1 VTTNP
6 RKWDEPADAIP
17 GRWGPRGYT
26 PGRAKRPLGPRAS
39 VPARLLAAL
48 RHLTRRTWAGLA
60 AASPIVP
67 VAVVALVLV
76 ATAWIYYVRFDF
88 AHQPWGV
95 GHHAAAV
102 PVWLAFNDLGSTW
115 AARIGD
121 QADAV
126 AVSGYDGQYYFYL
139 AQDPAVMSACAHGRA
154 HGRAHCPID
163 ASPLREQR
171 ILYPMTARLLTLGNL
186 RGLHVALFVIDF
198 AAILLSA
205 LLVGQLCVVA
215 GASRW
220 LGAAAAIYVG
230 ELQGLVRDLADPYAV
245 FWVVLAVYFL
255 RKDRPLRCAAAVAAA
270 LLTREQLVLA
280 LPLLVLPLLAR
291 RQWGTAALFL
301 GIALGPFV
309 AWQAILRAIFGYLGL
324 QGSFATTDGVHLPF
338 AGLWAQ
344 RFTSEFGDMIAFVA
358 IPLVAAAIVALAWMR
373 RHVMSPLAHEP
384 SGLRLHALWTR
395 LAGDPVP
402 LVVLVSA
409 VLATLTA
416 AHEWEGTWASARLVA
431 PFVVLAVVVAC
442 EVAAPLRRSYVAL
455 VAATAVATLMI
466 PPLLY

>member
-6 RKWDEPADAIP
+6 RDWGEPADVIARRQP
-17 GRWGPRGYT
+17 CVATVR
-26 PGRAKRPLGPRAS
+26 
-39 VPARLLAAL
+39 RLLAAL
-48 RHLTRRTWAGLA
+48 RNLTQPARRGLA
-60 AASPIVP
+60 STGPVVP
-67 VAVVALVLV
+67 VAVVALVLIFS
-76 ATAWIYYVRFDF
+76 AWVYYVRVDF
-88 AHQPWGV
+88 AHRPWGI

-115 AARIGD
+115 AVRVGD
-121 QADAV
+121 QADGV
-126 AVSGYDGQYYFYL
+126 AISGYDGQYYFYL
-139 AQDPAVMSACAHGRA
+139 AQDPGIMSACAHG
-154 HGRAHCPID
+154 HLHCPID

-171 ILYPMTARLLTLGNL
+171 ILYPMTARLLTLGNPQE
-186 RGLHVALFVIDF
+186 LHIALFVIDF
-198 AAILLSA
+198 AAILLTA
-205 LLVGQLCVVA
+205 LLLGQLCVAA

-220 LGAAAAIYVG
+220 LGAAAAIYFG

-255 RKDRPLRCAAAVAAA
+255 RKDRPLWCAAAVAAA

-291 RQWGTAALFL
+291 RRWGTAALFL

-309 AWQAILRAIFGYLGL
+309 AWQTILRAIFGYWGL
-324 QGSFATTDGVHLPF
+324 QGSFATTDGVHPPF

-358 IPLVAAAIVALAWMR
+358 VPLVAAAIVAIAWMR
-373 RHVMSPLAHEP
+373 RHVMSSLAHEP
-384 SGLRLHALWTR
+384 HGRRLRALWTR

-402 LVVLVSA
+402 LVILVSA

-455 VAATAVATLMI
+455 VAATAFATLLI